1 MMQIERVSEKNFDEH
16 SLDSYVRRQDVKRVY
31 RRKGDEYVLVD
42 MPYVEDWSLGEK
54 RQVAMEIISAEYISY
69 MAVDEDTVV
78 GFIGLKKRLYQ
89 DFMILEL
96 MHVSAPWRGM
106 GIGRALFHLGKE
118 EAKKAGAKAL
128 YISACSSEETIAFYR
143 AMGAKLTN
151 VPIQELADAEPY
163 DLQMTC
169 VVE

>member
-1 MMQIERVSEKNFDEH
+1 MQIERVSEKNFDEH

>member
-1 MMQIERVSEKNFDEH
+1 MQIERVSEKNFDEH

-151 VPIQELADAEPY
+151 VPIQELVDAEPY